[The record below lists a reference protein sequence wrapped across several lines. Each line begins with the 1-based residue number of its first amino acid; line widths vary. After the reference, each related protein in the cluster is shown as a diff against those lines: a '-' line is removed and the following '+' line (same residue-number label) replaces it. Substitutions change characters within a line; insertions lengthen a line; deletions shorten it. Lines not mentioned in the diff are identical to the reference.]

1 MSLYSIYR
9 DCQRSENPLIRTES
23 HRRESA
29 ADGLIGSMTAITT
42 IAIFIIP
49 MLSRSLFIKAWFG
62 CGGGA
67 VGRNIIARNIIACK
81 LAEHDRV
88 DCKTRAPKKSKV
100 GIRFSQQRCTSP
112 NSVQV
117 TCVLEGMD
125 IIFYATVYPHTLSK
139 NTLWSV

>member
-62 CGGGA
+62 CG
-67 VGRNIIARNIIACK
+67 
-81 LAEHDRV
+81 AEDG
-88 DCKTRAPKKSKV
+88 KRA
-100 GIRFSQQRCTSP
+100 
-112 NSVQV
+112 
-117 TCVLEGMD
+117 
-125 IIFYATVYPHTLSK
+125 
-139 NTLWSV
+139 